1 MAVRGGRGVGGLGG
15 ALRGYGPGVERVK
28 RVWAHLVPV
37 LGGLIDL
44 LHRAWLEL
52 IDEPARRRGGH

>member
-1 MAVRGGRGVGGLGG
+1 MGGSIEGLKE
-15 ALRGYGPGVERVK
+15 LK

-37 LGGLIDL
+37 LCRLIDL

-52 IDEPARRRGGH
+52 IDEPTGSRGGE